1 MKLII
6 SIGILLIT
14 NLFAS
19 AQIDYSCLKQSW
31 CWTYPPDKKPDSD
44 TLTFTKVNPNE
55 SCKSVWYSKNLIN
68 QEDLQYTFSDK
79 NGLVIKTYSGGIDTS
94 PPDSTNSKVAFQTD
108 TTYNASGEM
117 VIRTTPH
124 IIVRNY
130 LPPAVTTSISTTEYR
145 LNKHLNCLTV
155 YNKNPIEYK
164 IMLLTADKMV
174 LVVLNK

>member
-1 MKLII
+1 MKLILNLT
-6 SIGILLIT
+6 ILLFT

-19 AQIDYSCLKQSW
+19 AQIDYNCLKQSW
-31 CWTYPPDKKPDSD
+31 CWTYPPGKKPDSD
-44 TLTFTKVNPNE
+44 TLTFTKVKPDK
-55 SCKSVWYSKNLIN
+55 SCKSVWHSENLIN
-68 QEDLQYTFSDK
+68 EEDLQYTFSDK
-79 NGLVIKTYSGGIDTS
+79 NRLVIKTYSGGIDTS
-94 PPDSTNSKVAFQTD
+94 PPDSTSSKVTFQSD

-117 VIRTTPH
+117 VIITTPH

-130 LPPAVTTSISTTEYR
+130 LPPAVTSSISTTEYR

-155 YNKNPIEYK
+155 YNKNSIEYK